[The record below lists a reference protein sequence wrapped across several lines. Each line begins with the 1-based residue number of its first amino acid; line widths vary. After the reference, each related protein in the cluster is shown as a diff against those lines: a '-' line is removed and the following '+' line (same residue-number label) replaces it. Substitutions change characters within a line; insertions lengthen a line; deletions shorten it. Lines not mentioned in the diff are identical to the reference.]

1 MNFRGRWHWPTF
13 PKPARHSSK
22 WTKLCAFSTCDS
34 LFLVKPIPCPMSIN
48 RASKDLAKLSSL
60 GHFLKGSSAALGV
73 SKVQASCEKIQHYGQ
88 LRDEEEGK
96 DLSRDAALDKIHQLL
111 GQVKAEYSVAETWLK
126 KWYADHEEEKLGP

>member
-1 MNFRGRWHWPTF
+1 
-13 PKPARHSSK
+13 
-22 WTKLCAFSTCDS
+22 
-34 LFLVKPIPCPMSIN
+34 MSIN